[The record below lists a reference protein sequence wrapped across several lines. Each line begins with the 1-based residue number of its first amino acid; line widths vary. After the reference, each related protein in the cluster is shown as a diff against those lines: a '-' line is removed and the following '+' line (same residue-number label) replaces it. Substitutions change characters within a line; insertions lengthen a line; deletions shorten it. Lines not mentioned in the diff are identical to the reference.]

1 MEIKITTKQI
11 LTALLVLSWIIFIGV
26 SIEAGGLIFN
36 TFYALAID
44 PIAAKS
50 FWMQADLSDLLQYD
64 RGHFFA
70 QTFFMIIVAVLK
82 AIMFYLIVKTL
93 HDKKLNM
100 AKPFNKELTHFVSIN
115 AWLALLIGLFSWG
128 GIKYAIWLAG
138 QGVNMSNADQL
149 RLGGADV
156 WLFMGIMLL
165 VITQIFKRGIEI
177 QSENELTV

>member
-1 MEIKITTKQI
+1 MEIKITSKQM
-11 LTALLVLSWIIFIGV
+11 LTILLVLSWIIFIGV

-36 TFYALAID
+36 TFFALAIN

-50 FWMQADLSDLLQYD
+50 FWMQADLSNLLQYD

-93 HDKKLNM
+93 HDKKLSM
-100 AKPFNKELTHFVSIN
+100 TRPFNKELTHFVSITS
-115 AWLALLIGLFSWG
+115 WLVLLIGFFSLAG
-128 GIKYAIWLAG
+128 VKYAEWLTK
-138 QGVNMSNADQL
+138 QGLSMPNADQL
-149 RLGGADV
+149 RLSGADI
-156 WLFMGIMLL
+156 WLFMGVTLL
-165 VITQIFKRGIEI
+165 VINQIFKRGVEI